1 MPSSHTHHKI
11 AIIGAGLSGLTLALA
26 LHQRGIT
33 DITIYEARAE
43 SLDIGGAIM
52 LSPNALKVLDALG
65 IYARLR
71 PLGFEFESL
80 DFRQS
85 DNTPVDT
92 FEFGSAKEYGYKA
105 LRVYRYEIIDAL
117 HELVRE
123 KEGITIQY
131 GKKFARVTSEE
142 GAVTWEFTDGTKA
155 SASFLAGADG
165 IHSQVRKHIY
175 PDLEPRFTGAIGVTA
190 AVPTA
195 QLSLPTDYSTPVTI
209 MNREHGA
216 FVISQQLQDGSEC
229 LIGKQRRFPTDLS
242 KEGWAEML
250 ENKNWCIN
258 FLREGAENFPDIV
271 QNAVSQIPKEK
282 INLWPFYVVPKL
294 DTWVSTG
301 SRVVILGDAA
311 HAIPPTAGQGV
322 NQAFEDVYTFAGVV
336 ASLIK
341 KGEIRQPALA
351 NGLKNW
357 QAGRQVRIDK
367 VLELN
372 GMIDKR
378 RMPKAKSEGE
388 EEEEIDEFELSWL
401 YNVDFEQ
408 MIAQWADA
416 PKVKSWSP
424 CSLFKKT

>member
-1 MPSSHTHHKI
+1 MSSSYVRPKI

-33 DITIYEARAE
+33 NITIYEARDK

-52 LSPNALKVLDALG
+52 LSPNALKVLDALDVFVH
-65 IYARLR
+65 LR

-85 DNTPVDT
+85 DNAPVDT
-92 FEFGSAKEYGYKA
+92 FEFGSLEKYGYKA

-131 GKKFARVTSEE
+131 GKRFARITSEE
-142 GAVTWEFTDGTKA
+142 GSVTWEFTDGSEA
-155 SASFLAGADG
+155 SASFLVGADG

-175 PDLEPRFTGAIGVTA
+175 PTLEPRFTGAIGVTA

-195 QLSLPTDYSTPVTI
+195 QLRLPTNYSTPVTI
-209 MNREHGA
+209 MNRDHGA

-242 KEGWAEML
+242 KQGWVEML
-250 ENKNWCIN
+250 ENKDWCIN
-258 FLREGAENFPDIV
+258 FLREGAEDFPDIV
-271 QNAVSQIPKEK
+271 QNAVSHIPKEK

-294 DTWVSTG
+294 DTWVSRG

-322 NQAFEDVYTFAGVV
+322 NQAFEDVYTFAGVF
-336 ASLIK
+336 ASLSK
-341 KGEIRQPALA
+341 TGEISQPTLV
-351 NGLKNW
+351 NGLKSW

-378 RMPKAKSEGE
+378 RMPKAGSEAGDE
-388 EEEEIDEFELSWL
+388 EEKDKFDLSWL
-401 YNVDFEQ
+401 YDVDFEQ
-408 MIAQWADA
+408 MIVQWAA

-424 CSLFKKT
+424 CSLFK